1 MGARGSTSDAWRSVQ
16 ERDGGAAYAART
28 HSPRAAE
35 ELAAE
40 GRAERREAAIRTG
53 LLVALVAVVLYF
65 VVKG

>member
-28 HSPRAAE
+28 RSPRAAE

-53 LLVALVAVVLYF
+53 LLIALAVAVVYF
-65 VVKG
+65 VAKG